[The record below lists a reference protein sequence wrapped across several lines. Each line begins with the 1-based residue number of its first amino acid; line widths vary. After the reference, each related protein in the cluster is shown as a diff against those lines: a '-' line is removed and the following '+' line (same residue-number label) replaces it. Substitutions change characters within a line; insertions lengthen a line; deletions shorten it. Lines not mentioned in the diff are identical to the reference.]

1 MIYVNH
7 TARTIS
13 REQAARNAAGHVAG
27 VIRQVG
33 PDHAATL
40 LAETLP
46 HWTKESFHRASQ
58 PENLTK
64 LYRHFFNII
73 TVSN

>member
-46 HWTKESFHRASQ
+46 SWTAESYRKASDPKQ
-58 PENLTK
+58 ADALIAYFAK
-64 LYRHFFNII
+64 HI
-73 TVSN
+73 TDIQ